1 MLSVAK
7 YPDFASPRAQ
17 MPVSKIFIA
26 YECDLLSHISS
37 HFLFLPASADDAQL
51 MRMFQQTLGK

>member
-17 MPVSKIFIA
+17 IPVSKIFIV
-26 YECDLLSHISS
+26 YECDLLSQISS

-51 MRMFQQTLGK
+51 MRMFQQTFGK